1 MAIVESLEH
10 VSKTADKPLRF
21 HWRLPYAGETSAIA
35 MAEQRSAQSIGLPA
49 PEQQIEFCK
58 RAEEC
63 GIDSLLVD
71 FGFAKPDPMLLAAVL
86 GRATEKI
93 KFILAYRSGLFS
105 PTMFVQQINTLST
118 LIQGRLLLNIVAGYS
133 PEEQRA
139 YGDFLSHDERYERTE
154 EFLAVCRALWES
166 RSEVN
171 YSGKHYRIEKASL
184 KTPFVSPDRSF
195 PEIII
200 GGGSPAA
207 QQLAIKQGTCWMQLA
222 DTPEKIRNAGSAVLD
237 RGIEVGLRVCLI
249 ARPTRKEALEAAQA
263 LVIGNDYNRK
273 LTGNKDFFTR
283 TDSVSFRKAYELGD
297 AEWLTSSLWT
307 GAIRIQGPTAIA
319 LVGSTEE
326 IASAILEYKSIGVS
340 QFIFAGWP
348 KLEEMLYFGREVLP
362 VVREK
367 ERLMR
372 QEFQPQSDN
381 SSLAPAG
388 QGFQLNVGT
397 R

>member
-1 MAIVESLEH
+1 MALVENVEQA
-10 VSKTADKPLRF
+10 SKTEYKPLRF
-21 HWRLPYAGETSAIA
+21 HWRLPYADETSAIA
-35 MAEQRSAQSIGLPA
+35 MADQRSAQSIGLPD
-49 PEQQIEFCK
+49 PDRQIEFCK
-58 RAEEC
+58 QAEDC

-105 PTMFVQQINTLST
+105 PTMFVQQINTLSA

-154 EFLAVCRALWES
+154 EFLTVCRALWES

-171 YSGKHYRIEKASL
+171 YSGKYYRIEKASL

-200 GGGSPAA
+200 GGGSSAA
-207 QQLAIKQGTCWMQLA
+207 QQLAIRQGTCWMQLA
-222 DTPEKIRNAGSAVLD
+222 DTPEKIQNAGPAVLA
-237 RGIEVGLRVCLI
+237 RGVEVGLRVCLI
-249 ARPTRKEALEAAQA
+249 ARRTHEKALEAAQA
-263 LVIGNDYNRK
+263 LVAGSDYNRK
-273 LTGNKDFFTR
+273 LTGNKDFFTK
-283 TDSVSFRKAYELGD
+283 TDSVSFKKAYKLGD
-297 AEWLTSSLWT
+297 AEWLTPSLWT
-307 GAIRIQGPTAIA
+307 GAIRMQGPTAIT
-319 LVGSTEE
+319 LVGSAEE
-326 IASAILEYKSIGVS
+326 VASAILEYKSIGVS

-362 VVREK
+362 LIRQREV
-367 ERLMR
+367 ERAA
-372 QEFQPQSDN
+372 QEMP
-381 SSLAPAG
+381 APASVIG
-388 QGFQLNVGT
+388 
-397 R
+397 